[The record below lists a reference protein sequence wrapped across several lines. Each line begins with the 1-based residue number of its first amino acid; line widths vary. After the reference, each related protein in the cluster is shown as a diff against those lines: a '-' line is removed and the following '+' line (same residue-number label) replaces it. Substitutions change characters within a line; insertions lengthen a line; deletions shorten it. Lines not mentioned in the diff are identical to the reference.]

1 MPLIPGQI
9 LNNRYRIVK
18 LLGQGGFGAVYRAW
32 DLHLKA
38 PCAVKENLDTTEKA
52 QDQFEREAILL
63 AKLHHP
69 NLPRVIDH
77 FSLPDQGQYLVMDFI
92 EGDNLE
98 DILIQNAA
106 PLPEDLVMSWLQ
118 QICSALSYLH
128 AQQPPVI
135 HRDIKPANIKITP
148 QGQVYLVDFGIA
160 KIFDP
165 HLRTTVGARAVTPG
179 YSPPEQYGFG
189 KTDPRSDIYALGATL
204 YKALTGQDPTE
215 SVQRT
220 VGTPLPAPRLLN
232 QALRPRTEA
241 IILKAMDTT
250 PTNRFQSAA
259 EVIAAVQSPNLPVT
273 TILPTSPRSLWKII
287 AGIAGA
293 MVLCLGM
300 AASGYFIYRIINPS
314 ETPMPTAIAHRPT
327 PTERQSP
334 TEPVLHASPTDSLI
348 AAAPP
353 SVDTGPDLAY
363 TQAAQTARALLTEA
377 ANTATATSS
386 PTLFRP
392 TSTPTRTPGGGGL
405 IAFHSNRSGNH
416 GSPPGLRRADA
427 WPFNPT
433 GMATLSC
440 TS

>member
-1 MPLIPGQI
+1 MSLSPGQI

-38 PCAVKENLDTTEKA
+38 PCAVKENLDTTHEA
-52 QDQFEREAILL
+52 QQQFEREAILL

-106 PLPEDLVMSWLQ
+106 PLPEDLVMGWLQ

-128 AQQPPVI
+128 AQQPAVI

-204 YKALTGQDPTE
+204 YKALTGHDPTE

-232 QALRPRTEA
+232 QSLRPRTEA

-273 TILPTSPRSLWKII
+273 TRLPTSPRSLWKII

-293 MVLCLGM
+293 LVLCLGTG
-300 AASGYFIYRIINPS
+300 SRRLF
-314 ETPMPTAIAHRPT
+314 HL
-327 PTERQSP
+327 QDHQ
-334 TEPVLHASPTDSLI
+334 PVRNTSADTDSQ
-348 AAAPP
+348 P
-353 SVDTGPDLAY
+353 SHRY
-363 TQAAQTARALLTEA
+363 
-377 ANTATATSS
+377 
-386 PTLFRP
+386 
-392 TSTPTRTPGGGGL
+392 RTP
-405 IAFHSNRSGNH
+405 ASHR
-416 GSPPGLRRADA
+416 
-427 WPFNPT
+427 
-433 GMATLSC
+433 
-440 TS
+440 TSVARHPDR